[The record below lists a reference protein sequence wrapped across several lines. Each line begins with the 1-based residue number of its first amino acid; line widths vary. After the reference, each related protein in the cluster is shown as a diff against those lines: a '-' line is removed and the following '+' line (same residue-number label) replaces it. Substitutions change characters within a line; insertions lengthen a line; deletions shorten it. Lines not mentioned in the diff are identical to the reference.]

1 MISLITVVTE
11 FIVEAIAAWI
21 TELVVAL
28 VFEWITEVVTVAIA
42 EWVTEL
48 LAELMSLL
56 KPDRFSLQQ

>member
-1 MISLITVVTE
+1 MISLITLVTE

-21 TELVVAL
+21 TEIVVAM
-28 VFEWITEVVTVAIA
+28 VVEWIIEFVTVAIA

-56 KPDRFSLQQ
+56 QPGRFSLQQ

>member
-21 TELVVAL
+21 TELVVAM
-28 VFEWITEVVTVAIA
+28 VVEWITEFALVAIS
-42 EWVTEL
+42 EWVTEI

-56 KPDRFSLQQ
+56 QPARFSPQQ